1 MIQDALKT
9 NADKLTS
16 GVSVP
21 MRWIDFGLSFFLL
34 GVCALITFPMVMGW
48 VRTPVTSLFK
58 PLVISSTPGSG
69 FPVNSHLAK
78 HFNVLLKGKI
88 YRKCSQEN
96 IFLEG
101 I

>member
-1 MIQDALKT
+1 MKNAT
-9 NADKLTS
+9 NLTS

-69 FPVNSHLAK
+69 FPVNSHLGK
-78 HFNVLLKGKI
+78 HFKFLFFSLKESKEMRPR
-88 YRKCSQEN
+88 YH
-96 IFLEG
+96 L
-101 I
+101 

>member
-1 MIQDALKT
+1 M

-69 FPVNSHLAK
+69 FPVNSHLPK
-78 HFNVLLKGKI
+78 HFYILLLSPQREDKLETKEGM
-88 YRKCSQEN
+88 
-96 IFLEG
+96 LEG